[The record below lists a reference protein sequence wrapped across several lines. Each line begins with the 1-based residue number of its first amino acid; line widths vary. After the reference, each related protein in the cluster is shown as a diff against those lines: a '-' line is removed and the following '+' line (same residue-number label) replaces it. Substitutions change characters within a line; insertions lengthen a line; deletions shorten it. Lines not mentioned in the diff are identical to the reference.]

1 MTHAHGDTIKEDL
14 IMKDNFTINNE
25 TKNESIQAEEKKT
38 AGDVMPETSTQ
49 AEEHKTAGDT
59 TPKDPEPEIVIGI
72 VSNCPRL
79 RVRKTPSPNAP
90 VLTEI
95 VKGSEV
101 VIDESKS
108 TGYFYAVVTESGVE
122 GFCMKEYI
130 QVR

>member
-1 MTHAHGDTIKEDL
+1 MTHVHGGTIKEDL

-25 TKNESIQAEEKKT
+25 TKNESTKE
-38 AGDVMPETSTQ
+38 
-49 AEEHKTAGDT
+49 EEHKTAGDT
-59 TPKDPEPEIVIGI
+59 TPRDPEPEIVVGI

-101 VIDESKS
+101 AIDESKS

>member
-1 MTHAHGDTIKEDL
+1 MTHVHGDTIKEDL

-25 TKNESIQAEEKKT
+25 TKDESTKAEEKKT
-38 AGDVMPETSTQ
+38 TGDVTPETPTQ
-49 AEEHKTAGDT
+49 EEEHKTAGDT
-59 TPKDPEPEIVIGI
+59 TPRDPEPEIVVGI

-95 VKGSEV
+95 VNGSEV

>member
-1 MTHAHGDTIKEDL
+1 MTHVHGDTIKEDL
-14 IMKDNFTINNE
+14 IMKDNFSINKE
-25 TKNESIQAEEKKT
+25 TKNEPVQTEEQKT
-38 AGDVMPETSTQ
+38 AGNVATEASTQ
-49 AEEHKTAGDT
+49 TEETKVAGDAIS
-59 TPKDPEPEIVIGI
+59 KEPEPEIVIGI
-72 VSNCPRL
+72 ISNCPRL

-95 VKGSEV
+95 AKGSEV

-108 TGYFYAVVTESGVE
+108 TGYFYAVVTENGVE